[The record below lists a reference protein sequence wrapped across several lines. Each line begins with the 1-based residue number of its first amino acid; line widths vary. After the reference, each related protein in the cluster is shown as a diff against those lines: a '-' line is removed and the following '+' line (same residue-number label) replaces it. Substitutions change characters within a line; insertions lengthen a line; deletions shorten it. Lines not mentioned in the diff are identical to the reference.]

1 MPLSQLDP
9 YWQTRDEATV
19 RLYHGDALEVLERL
33 PSQSVHCAVTS
44 PPYWGLRKYLTDD
57 NRELGL
63 ESHPDLYV
71 SRLVEVFREL
81 RRVLRDD
88 STFWLDIGD
97 TFGPKGDWKRPGMVG
112 IPHRLAFALQ
122 DDGWIL
128 AMEHIWCLSGGTWL
142 YVRSQKGDMPMMV
155 RGLARLDPATVQ
167 LWNGERWTQLL
178 GMNCSKREGEEI
190 EIVLRSG
197 ERISCTPNHKFPT
210 DKGLLEAR
218 QLRLGDCL
226 QSCRLPEPE
235 RPRDSRHINLDA
247 AWFAGLYLA
256 EGCGAAKDKICI
268 AGHSRETERWERV
281 QKVVKGYGG
290 FCTLTVNGN
299 NQTIRVFG
307 KVICAVVRELI
318 TGANAKTKGI
328 ATVVWRYSNAF
339 IKELML
345 GYLGGDGHDDILNNR
360 WTLGFTRNYNLERD
374 LRTACARLGWALIL
388 RPTFADYDGRK
399 FPSFHGE
406 IREVRSGHWNEKDR
420 AEIVEIRK
428 ARCREVYDLGV
439 ADEPH
444 TFSLASG
451 ILTHNSKPS
460 PMTESVTNR
469 CTKSHE
475 YVFIFVKKAG
485 YFFDQFAIREKSR
498 TPPGVSWESRKAAG
512 AIGGCL
518 QRGARQQQDLRGSGA
533 SHDLG
538 NGETRNKRS
547 VWEVSHGGYK
557 GAHFATFSPS
567 LILPCIKAG
576 TSEKGCCTECGS
588 PWKRVVE
595 RVRQATR
602 PGENSK
608 ITNVN
613 GDRLNGEV
621 TGNRDPERHVTSL
634 RHLGWYPSCKCYGLP
649 SIPFTPSADDPA
661 YEEWVRQARE
671 LCRQAEEEHS
681 DSVEPC
687 VVLDPFIGSGTT
699 AVVCVGL
706 GRYSMGIDLSEEYLK
721 KNAIPR
727 IEGELL
733 GRPALATL
741 VPR

>member
-1 MPLSQLDP
+1 VVAVGRWTSERVDDMPLSQLDP

-128 AMEHIWCLSGGTWL
+128 AMEHIWSKADC
-142 YVRSQKGDMPMMV
+142 MPESCV
-155 RGLARLDPATVQ
+155 GR
-167 LWNGERWTQLL
+167 
-178 GMNCSKREGEEI
+178 CS
-190 EIVLRSG
+190 
-197 ERISCTPNHKFPT
+197 
-210 DKGLLEAR
+210 
-218 QLRLGDCL
+218 
-226 QSCRLPEPE
+226 
-235 RPRDSRHINLDA
+235 
-247 AWFAGLYLA
+247 
-256 EGCGAAKDKICI
+256 
-268 AGHSRETERWERV
+268 
-281 QKVVKGYGG
+281 
-290 FCTLTVNGN
+290 
-299 NQTIRVFG
+299 
-307 KVICAVVRELI
+307 
-318 TGANAKTKGI
+318 
-328 ATVVWRYSNAF
+328 
-339 IKELML
+339 
-345 GYLGGDGHDDILNNR
+345 
-360 WTLGFTRNYNLERD
+360 
-374 LRTACARLGWALIL
+374 
-388 RPTFADYDGRK
+388 
-399 FPSFHGE
+399 
-406 IREVRSGHWNEKDR
+406 
-420 AEIVEIRK
+420 
-428 ARCREVYDLGV
+428 
-439 ADEPH
+439 
-444 TFSLASG
+444 
-451 ILTHNSKPS
+451 
-460 PMTESVTNR
+460 
-469 CTKSHE
+469 KSHE
-475 YVFIFVKKAG
+475 YIFMFAKKVG
-485 YFFDQFAIREKSR
+485 HFFDQFAIREKA
-498 TPPGVSWESRKAAG
+498 TPVVRVVGRKVGSLTQSIVLDGKRGGRRESG
-512 AIGGCL
+512 L
-518 QRGARQQQDLRGSGA
+518 VMESG
-533 SHDLG
+533 D
-538 NGETRNKRS
+538 TRNKRS
-547 VWEVSHGGYK
+547 VWTLPHGGYR
-557 GAHFATFSPS
+557 GAHFATFSES

-576 TSEKGCCTECGS
+576 TSEKGCCTECGA

-595 RVRQATR
+595 RTRTSTR

-608 ITNVN
+608 ITDVN
-613 GDRLNGEV
+613 GERLNGEV

-649 SIPFTPSADDPA
+649 QMLPTPPA
-661 YEEWVRQARE
+661 SESSYAEWVKQARE
-671 LCRQAEEEHS
+671 LCRQAEEEHG

-733 GRPALATL
+733 GRPALASL

>member
-81 RRVLRDD
+81 RRVLRDEG
-88 STFWLDIGD
+88 TFWLDIGD

-128 AMEHIWCLSGGTWL
+128 AMEHI
-142 YVRSQKGDMPMMV
+142 
-155 RGLARLDPATVQ
+155 
-167 LWNGERWTQLL
+167 
-178 GMNCSKREGEEI
+178 
-190 EIVLRSG
+190 
-197 ERISCTPNHKFPT
+197 H
-210 DKGLLEAR
+210 
-218 QLRLGDCL
+218 
-226 QSCRLPEPE
+226 
-235 RPRDSRHINLDA
+235 
-247 AWFAGLYLA
+247 
-256 EGCGAAKDKICI
+256 
-268 AGHSRETERWERV
+268 
-281 QKVVKGYGG
+281 
-290 FCTLTVNGN
+290 
-299 NQTIRVFG
+299 
-307 KVICAVVRELI
+307 
-318 TGANAKTKGI
+318 
-328 ATVVWRYSNAF
+328 
-339 IKELML
+339 
-345 GYLGGDGHDDILNNR
+345 
-360 WTLGFTRNYNLERD
+360 
-374 LRTACARLGWALIL
+374 
-388 RPTFADYDGRK
+388 
-399 FPSFHGE
+399 
-406 IREVRSGHWNEKDR
+406 
-420 AEIVEIRK
+420 
-428 ARCREVYDLGV
+428 
-439 ADEPH
+439 
-444 TFSLASG
+444 
-451 ILTHNSKPS
+451 SKPA

-469 CTKSHE
+469 CTKSHN
-475 YVFIFVKKAG
+475 YVFMFVKKAG

-498 TPPGVSWESRKAAG
+498 ASPGVSWEVRKAAR
-512 AIGGCL
+512 ATGGRL
-518 QRGARQQQDLRGSGA
+518 QRGARQQQGLRGSGV

-557 GAHFATFSPS
+557 GAHFATFSES

-576 TSEKGCCTECGS
+576 TSEKGCCTECGA

-595 RVRQATR
+595 RTRTPTR

-608 ITNVN
+608 VYN
-613 GDRLNGEV
+613 GRSSGLTGGLYNPPGQSPHSNARLAGDV
-621 TGNRDPERHVTSL
+621 TGNRDIERHVTSL
-634 RHLGWYPSCKCYGLP
+634 SHLGWYPSCKCYGLQE
-649 SIPFTPSADDPA
+649 IPKIPPVYRRWEEHRGESGELRRAPIDGVGEVHGYCSPDPTLITA
-661 YEEWVRQARE
+661 YNEWVRQARD
-671 LCRQAEEEHS
+671 LCRQAEEEHG

-699 AVVCVGL
+699 AVVCIGL

-721 KNAIPR
+721 KNAVPR

-733 GRPALATL
+733 GRPALASL